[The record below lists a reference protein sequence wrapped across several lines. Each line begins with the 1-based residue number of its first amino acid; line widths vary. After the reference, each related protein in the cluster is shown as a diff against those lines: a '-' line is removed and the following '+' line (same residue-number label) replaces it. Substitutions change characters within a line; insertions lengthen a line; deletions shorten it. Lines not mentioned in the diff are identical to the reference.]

1 LEKSS
6 FVEEKVFGLKIPEE
20 CQDVPKEILNP
31 VQAWKNQNE
40 YMAKAKELAKKFR
53 ENFQQFEKN
62 CKPETLEAG
71 PKI

>member
-1 LEKSS
+1 
-6 FVEEKVFGLKIPEE
+6 
-20 CQDVPKEILNP
+20 
-31 VQAWKNQNE
+31 
-40 YMAKAKELAKKFR
+40 MAKAKELAKKFR